1 MYYFFQRFSFGVFL
15 ILSWGEKSIPERTPR
30 FLDSSPST
38 PRLLTHRSILSQFPQ
53 PHTTQGRAFLTAW
66 FPLGA
71 GGGNLPSLPHCCQLQ
86 AFQISRWE
94 QLGQNGW
101 ARGNRWEQ
109 ASPHHAVGPLRKPR
123 NCTGFQNHP
132 PAFWRGVPGC
142 ERRNPPTAPRLFLTS
157 LSYPF

>member
-38 PRLLTHRSILSQFPQ
+38 PRLLTHRSILPQFPQ
-53 PHTTQGRAFLTAW
+53 PHTTQGGAFLTAW

-71 GGGNLPSLPHCCQLQ
+71 GGVRNLPSLPHCCQLQ
-86 AFQISRWE
+86 AFQTSRWE
-94 QLGQNGW
+94 QLGHNGW

-109 ASPHHAVGPLRKPR
+109 ASPHHAVGQLRKPR
-123 NCTGFQNHP
+123 NCRLPESSTCLLE
-132 PAFWRGVPGC
+132 RG
-142 ERRNPPTAPRLFLTS
+142 PRV
-157 LSYPF
+157 